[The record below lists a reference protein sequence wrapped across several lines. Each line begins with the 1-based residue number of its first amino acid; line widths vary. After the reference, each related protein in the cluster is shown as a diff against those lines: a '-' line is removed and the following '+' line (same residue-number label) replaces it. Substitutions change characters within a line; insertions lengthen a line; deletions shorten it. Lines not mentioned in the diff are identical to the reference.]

1 MSADVALDP
10 ELMEL
15 YPFCRLSGPANV
27 LIMPALHRAN
37 ISSMLLKQLGG
48 GTVIGPLLL
57 GLSKPV
63 QILPMNAS
71 VSEIINLAALAAYD
85 AIGGPADALA
95 QAAE

>member
-1 MSADVALDP
+1 
-10 ELMEL
+10 
-15 YPFCRLSGPANV
+15 
-27 LIMPALHRAN
+27 
-37 ISSMLLKQLGG
+37 
-48 GTVIGPLLL
+48 VIGPLLI

-85 AIGGPADALA
+85 AIGGPTETMA

>member
-1 MSADVALDP
+1 
-10 ELMEL
+10 
-15 YPFCRLSGPANV
+15 
-27 LIMPALHRAN
+27 
-37 ISSMLLKQLGG
+37 
-48 GTVIGPLLL
+48 
-57 GLSKPV
+57 V